1 MITQEKK
8 IYSSPVIEKIVLDN
22 QISLILESNPPFG
35 PSEAARITVPNSLAT
50 NPFRVELG

>member
-35 PSEAARITVPNSLAT
+35 PSEAARITVPNSLVT